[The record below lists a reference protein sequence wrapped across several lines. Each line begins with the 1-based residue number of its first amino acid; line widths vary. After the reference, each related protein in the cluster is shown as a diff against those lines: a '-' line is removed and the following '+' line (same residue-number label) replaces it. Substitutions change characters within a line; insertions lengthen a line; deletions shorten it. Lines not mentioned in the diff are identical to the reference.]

1 MSSVSG
7 VEFLLYFIST
17 LFFILQFAIIIRA
30 LMSWFNP
37 SPENPIVRMVIEIT
51 EPVLAPLR
59 RIVPRI
65 GMIDITPIVAILL
78 MNVIETMLRTTL
90 RGGF

>member
-65 GMIDITPIVAILL
+65 GMIDITPIVAYFGLMLVEGLILG
-78 MNVIETMLRTTL
+78 ML
-90 RGGF
+90 

>member
-1 MSSVSG
+1 MGLERMSDFVLTF
-7 VEFLLYFIST
+7 VST
-17 LFFILQFAIIIRA
+17 LIYILNFAIIVRS

-37 SPENPIVRMVIEIT
+37 SPDNPIVRFVIEIT

-78 MNVIETMLRTTL
+78 LNVVLQILESTVR
-90 RGGF
+90 

>member
-1 MSSVSG
+1 MDIVSG
-7 VEFLLYFIST
+7 RDFVISFVRI
-17 LFFILQFAIIIRA
+17 LFFILQFAIIVRA

-37 SPENPIVRMVIEIT
+37 SPDNPIVRIVYEIT

-65 GMIDITPIVAILL
+65 GMMDTTPIVAILL
-78 MNVIETMLRTTL
+78 MQVIESVLVQTL
-90 RGGF
+90 FG

>member
-1 MSSVSG
+1 MDASSG
-7 VEFLLYFIST
+7 REFLLFFVRM

-37 SPENPIVRMVIEIT
+37 SQDNPVVRIVYELT

-65 GMIDITPIVAILL
+65 GMMDITPIVAILL
-78 MNVIETMLRTTL
+78 MNAIEFILTETL
-90 RGGF
+90 RG

>member
-1 MSSVSG
+1 MSMDGIS
-7 VEFLLYFIST
+7 EYFLYFAY
-17 LFFILQFAIIIRA
+17 ILVNILNFAIIIRA

-37 SPENPIVRMVIEIT
+37 SPENPIVRFVIEIT
-51 EPVLAPLR
+51 EPILAPLR

-78 MNVIETMLRTTL
+78 MNAILQVLGSTL
-90 RGGF
+90 R

>member
-1 MSSVSG
+1 MDIGNGRS
-7 VEFLLYFIST
+7 FIVFFVQT
-17 LFFILQFAIIIRA
+17 LFFILQFAIIVRA

-37 SPENPIVRMVIEIT
+37 SPDNPIVRIVYEIT

-65 GMIDITPIVAILL
+65 GMMDITPIVAILL
-78 MNVIETMLRTTL
+78 MQVIESVLVQTL
-90 RGGF
+90 F

>member
-1 MSSVSG
+1 MGLERMSDFVLTF
-7 VEFLLYFIST
+7 VST
-17 LFFILQFAIIIRA
+17 LIYILNFAIIVRS

-37 SPENPIVRMVIEIT
+37 SPENPIVRFVIEIT

-78 MNVIETMLRTTL
+78 LNVILQILESTVR
-90 RGGF
+90 